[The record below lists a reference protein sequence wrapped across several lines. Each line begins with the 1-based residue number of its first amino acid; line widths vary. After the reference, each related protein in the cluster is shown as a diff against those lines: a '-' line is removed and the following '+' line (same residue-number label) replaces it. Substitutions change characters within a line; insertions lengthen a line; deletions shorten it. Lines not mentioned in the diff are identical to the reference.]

1 MIVCGKN
8 AVFGLPEVKR
18 SVIAGAGGCY
28 RLPRAISRAVAL
40 EMIATGDPIDAARA
54 LDLGLVNRVAEDVTK
69 EALAL
74 ADRICA
80 NAPVAVQ
87 ESLVVAR
94 SAAEATE
101 KELQALVMKGFAVIS
116 RTRDFQE
123 GPLAFMEKREPRW
136 TGE

>member
-1 MIVCGKN
+1 MRKKCRFRPAGSQTVGDRRRRRL
-8 AVFGLPEVKR
+8 LPA
-18 SVIAGAGGCY
+18 SPGH
-28 RLPRAISRAVAL
+28 L
-40 EMIATGDPIDAARA
+40 
-54 LDLGLVNRVAEDVTK
+54 EDVTK